1 MKRQKTFFIMHNLIF
16 EVQKPEI
23 AVKKIKVAMVK
34 IENEEYKVLRKQF
47 DEEIFNIERKSG
59 GWFITEKDK
68 PI

>member
-1 MKRQKTFFIMHNLIF
+1 MKREKTFFLINNLIF

-47 DEEIFNIERKSG
+47 DEEIFLIERKHG
-59 GWFITEKDK
+59 GWFITEKEN
-68 PI
+68 PS

>member
-1 MKRQKTFFIMHNLIF
+1 MKHKKTFFIIDDIIF

-23 AVKKIKVAMVK
+23 AVKKIKVTQVK
-34 IENEEYKVLRKQF
+34 FENEEYKVLRKKF
-47 DEEIFNIERKSG
+47 DETVFNIERKPD